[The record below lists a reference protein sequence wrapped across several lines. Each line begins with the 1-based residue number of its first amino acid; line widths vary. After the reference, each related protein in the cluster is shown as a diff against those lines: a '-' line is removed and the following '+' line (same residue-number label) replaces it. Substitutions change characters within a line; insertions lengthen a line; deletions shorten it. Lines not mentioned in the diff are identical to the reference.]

1 MKVKEIMVQPVLV
14 VREDTTLAEI
24 ARIMLERCI
33 GGLPVVNDRGEL
45 RGIVTESDFA
55 AKERGVPFSTF
66 RAPQLFGQWMG
77 KEGTER
83 LYAAARTMTARE
95 IMRERV
101 ITVSEEDTLET
112 VLERM
117 LRHDINRVPVV
128 RDGIPVG
135 IVTRHDLL
143 KLMLKACPL

>member
-1 MKVKEIMVQPVLV
+1 MKVKEIMVQPVV
-14 VREDTTLAEI
+14 IVHEDTSLEEI
-24 ARIMLERCI
+24 ARIMLERRI
-33 GGLPVVNDRGEL
+33 GGLPVVNDQGKL
-45 RGIVTESDFA
+45 SGIVTESDFA

-66 RAPQLFGQWMG
+66 RAPQLFGQWIG

-101 ITVSEEDTLET
+101 ITVTEEDTLET
-112 VLERM
+112 VLQRM

-128 RDGIPVG
+128 RDDTPVG

-143 KLMLKACPL
+143 NLMLNGRR